1 MHQRG
6 FIGES
11 ETMSDA
17 AVRLADIAARPRSR
31 DGSAQGL
38 LLVLLGSFVWQ
49 HEPATAGALVAALGA
64 LDITENAAR
73 KAIHRLTQDGIAQAE
88 REGRQSRISIAPRGH
103 ELFVKGE
110 AQVFGF
116 EGDRPAWD
124 GRWLVVAVSVPESQR
139 TTRHYLR
146 SRLAMI
152 GMGSPVPGIWISPH
166 VDAPAMRIIE
176 RLELA
181 PMASSWV
188 GGFGPVGDEAAM
200 VRSAWD
206 IDGLAAM
213 YGEFIAQVEAMRPRG
228 DAERFAAYVQLVQ
241 AWRRFPFIDPQL
253 PTRFLPDP
261 WIGRTAAALVR
272 DRRGAWGEAAL
283 RYWQGLS
290 RPDAA

>member
-1 MHQRG
+1 
-6 FIGES
+6 
-11 ETMSDA
+11 MSGA
-17 AVRLADIAARPRSR
+17 AVKLADIASRPRSR
-31 DGSAQGL
+31 EGSAQGL
-38 LLVLLGSFVWQ
+38 LLVLLGTFVWQ
-49 HEPATAGALVAALGA
+49 SEAVTAGALVAALDTLG
-64 LDITENAAR
+64 ITENAAR
-73 KAIHRLTQDGIAQAE
+73 KAIHRLTQDRIAQAE
-88 REGRQSRISIAPRGH
+88 RNGRQSRISIAPSGH

-110 AQVFGF
+110 EQVFGF

-146 SRLAMI
+146 SRLALI

-166 VDAPAMRIIE
+166 VDVPAIRIIE
-176 RLELA
+176 RLGLA

-188 GGFGPVGDEAAM
+188 GGFGPVGDEPAM

-213 YGEFIAQVEAMRPRG
+213 YVEFVTQVEAMRPQD
-228 DAERFAAYVQLVQ
+228 DAESFAAYVQLVQ

-253 PTRFLPDP
+253 PTRFLPDH

-272 DRRGAWGEAAL
+272 DRRSAWGEAAL
-283 RYWQGLS
+283 RFWQGLTA
-290 RPDAA
+290 RDAV